1 MISQQNIYCQN
12 LPKKK
17 GRGNLNTSLTIREF
31 RKKSLEDLPLKKA
44 PRTDGFPAEV
54 YVTWILY
61 NLKERGLFKVKL
73 FQALEKRWKAS
84 PIHFTK
90 AI

>member
-54 YVTWILY
+54 YVT
-61 NLKERGLFKVKL
+61 
-73 FQALEKRWKAS
+73 
-84 PIHFTK
+84 
-90 AI
+90 